1 MVWFILAI
9 VFAIIAIMLH
19 RSADKTESEGG
30 YSGSLSSVSLPKSA
44 PKSYWEMYKG
54 DNPTKA
60 SEIENLLKIDFS
72 KLSDKDAKEKIA
84 SVNRFAKGLKCEI
97 SQIKVNYL
105 VEVEKYPA
113 RLLPE
118 MISSTIRE
126 QANEAATYHISQ
138 ENTMSAMMKT
148 WLRERH
154 EQLGR
159 PDAKVNASASDDE
172 MEIVKALNPLT
183 TETSDLKERLKSLRE
198 MSILFKCPM
207 RDLRDFYINDVKKS
221 YDGKYEN
228 FHYFPEAYKYMANKA
243 FDVASSAGVKPE
255 NTSYGIMCDWL
266 ADLMIEERERFIET
280 GQAKCIMC
288 GGRDI
293 KLNVFKDHF
302 VCKSCNHEFG
312 GL

>member
-1 MVWFILAI
+1 MMWFILAI

-19 RSADKTESEGG
+19 KSADKTEAKGG
-30 YSGSLSSVSLPKSA
+30 YSGSMPSVSVPKTPPKSF
-44 PKSYWEMYKG
+44 WEMYKG
-54 DNPTKA
+54 DNPSKA

-97 SQIKVNYL
+97 SQIKVTYL
-105 VEVEKYPA
+105 AEVEKYPA

-118 MISSTIRE
+118 MIASTLRE
-126 QANEAATYHISQ
+126 QENEASTYHISKS
-138 ENTMSAMMKT
+138 NTMTALMT
-148 WLRERH
+148 EWLRERH

-159 PDAKVNASASDDE
+159 PDAKVNAPSSDDE
-172 MEIVKALNPLT
+172 MEIVKALNPSV
-183 TETSDLKERLKSLRE
+183 TEALDLNERLKTLRQ
-198 MSILFKCPM
+198 MSILLKCPM
-207 RDLRDFYINDVKKS
+207 RELRDYYINDVKKS

-228 FHYFPEAYKYMANKA
+228 FHYLPEAYKYMASKA
-243 FDVASSAGVKPE
+243 FEVASSAGVKPV

-266 ADLMIEERERFIET
+266 ADFMIEERERFIET
-280 GQAKCIMC
+280 CQAKCIMC
-288 GGRDI
+288 GSRDI
-293 KLNVFKDHF
+293 KLNFFKDHF